1 MGKKK
6 KVKAPVYE
14 QLADTDYIAGLRDD
28 LGTYRDYFNNAL
40 GNINVLDPEIQNQF
54 KQVANDYT
62 QAQWNDLNRAYNQ
75 QANQLAQRNYNR
87 FGGLAN
93 SNSII
98 TNDALNRQYNDLAT
112 RVAASTASQYNQ
124 LMNDEF
130 NRRYNLANLY
140 GATYTGAGNT
150 LQSNDIANWN
160 IRNQN
165 INAQY
170 VADVQNAQGGN
181 TLGNAIGGAI
191 SGASTG
197 ASFGGPW
204 GALAGAV
211 IGGVGGALAG
221 DANQSK
227 AGAGVG
233 QLIYKAQGNQ
243 GTWLGNKLNLGT
255 KANQIVSTPTN

>member
-1 MGKKK
+1 MSKKK
-6 KVKAPVYE
+6 KVKPPVYE
-14 QLADTDYIAGLRDD
+14 QMADTDYISGLRGD
-28 LGTYRDYFNNAL
+28 LGTYRNYFNTAL
-40 GNINVLDPEIQNQF
+40 GNINVNDPEIQNQF

-130 NRRYNLANLY
+130 NRRYNLATLY
-140 GATYTGAGNT
+140 GATYTGAGDT
-150 LQSNDIANWN
+150 LQSNDIANWK

-165 INAQY
+165 IDAKY
-170 VADVQNAQGGN
+170 AADVQNAQRGNWFTNALSGFTGNLLGGGG
-181 TLGNAIGGAI
+181 LGTAVM
-191 SGASTG
+191 SGITTGIAGNNPAAS
-197 ASFGGPW
+197 ASFGYN
-204 GALAGAV
+204 AGQ
-211 IGGVGGALAG
+211 
-221 DANQSK
+221 DFSK
-227 AGAGVG
+227 N
-233 QLIYKAQGNQ
+233 L
-243 GTWLGNKLNLGT
+243 LNLGT
-255 KANQIVSTPTN
+255 KGRRLF